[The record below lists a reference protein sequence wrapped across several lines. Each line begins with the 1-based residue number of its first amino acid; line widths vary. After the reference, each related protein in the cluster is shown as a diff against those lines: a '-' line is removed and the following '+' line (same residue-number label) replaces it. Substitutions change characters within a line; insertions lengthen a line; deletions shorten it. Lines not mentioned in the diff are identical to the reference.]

1 LAAKTLKSGTY
12 LTCHC
17 RDCRAF
23 QVALGRDDPGA
34 AAGVP
39 IVQIGPAG
47 MEITEGH
54 EHLAALRLSPRGP
67 LRFYAA
73 CCGTPI
79 ATTPSKLSLPFAG
92 ILADMIEDK
101 SALGRVRAQV
111 NITGADGKVTHRR
124 IGRVVMAL
132 FANAGAAIMKGER
145 KRTPFFEAA
154 TGKPVVEPVV
164 IDKARKAEIYNRL

>member
-1 LAAKTLKSGTY
+1 
-12 LTCHC
+12 
-17 RDCRAF
+17 
-23 QVALGRDDPGA
+23 
-34 AAGVP
+34 
-39 IVQIGPAG
+39 
-47 MEITEGH
+47 
-54 EHLAALRLSPRGP
+54 
-67 LRFYAA
+67 
-73 CCGTPI
+73 
-79 ATTPSKLSLPFAG
+79 
-92 ILADMIEDK
+92 MIEDK

-164 IDKARKAEIYNRL
+164 IDKARKAEIYSRL